1 MKNLGIFLFIFS
13 LIYLFFMVPQIGSD
27 VQTFVILDK
36 DFNTDNAK
44 LYPYLIGII
53 IFLISIL
60 MIIKGLIIKEK
71 PQVSN
76 SSRIY
81 LHKAKDV
88 GILIVISLIYIIL
101 LEPLGFFIMTPVCLA
116 VFSWFFGLR
125 KWSGFILEPILI
137 TIIVYVGFELLMK
150 VQLPKGILEWIFY

>member
-53 IFLISIL
+53 IFL
-60 MIIKGLIIKEK
+60 
-71 PQVSN
+71 
-76 SSRIY
+76 
-81 LHKAKDV
+81 
-88 GILIVISLIYIIL
+88 
-101 LEPLGFFIMTPVCLA
+101 
-116 VFSWFFGLR
+116 
-125 KWSGFILEPILI
+125 
-137 TIIVYVGFELLMK
+137 
-150 VQLPKGILEWIFY
+150 